1 MIESNNKVRMLVIDD
16 DDFVRRFLGS
26 VCEDNGWIMDEAENG
41 PQGIELVKTKPND
54 YDIVLLDIK
63 MPGPSGLEVLPELL
77 KYGEDLAVIMISGY
91 AEIGSAVEA
100 MQKGAYDFLEKPID
114 SDVLMTRIVKT
125 LEQRDIRREHRQYVV
140 DIEKKVVERTSE
152 LDAAREAT
160 IFGLARLAEYRD
172 EETGFHLERMAH
184 YTVAIAYSLR
194 DMGLYRDVLN
204 DKYLNLLFES
214 APLHDIGK
222 VGIPDAILRKPAKL
236 TPEEFEII
244 KRHTTIGANTL
255 EDMCKKVKGQ
265 TFLNLGVEVA
275 RSHHEHYDGRGYPQG
290 LKGSSIPLSA
300 SIVALADF
308 YDALAFPRIYR
319 PSTFPH
325 EKIKEIIEEGATTH
339 FDPDIVKSFLK
350 CENEFVSL
358 REKYQD

>member
-1 MIESNNKVRMLVIDD
+1 MTGGDNKVRMLVIDD
-16 DDFVRRFLGS
+16 DDFVRRFLGE

-41 PQGIELVKTKPND
+41 PQGIELVKAKPND
-54 YDIVLLDIK
+54 YDIVLLDIM
-63 MPGPSGLEVLPELL
+63 MPGPSGLEVLPDLL

-114 SDVLMTRIVKT
+114 PDVLVTRIAKT
-125 LEQRDIRREHRQYVV
+125 LEQSKIRREHRQYVV
-140 DIEKKVVERTSE
+140 DIEKKVIERTSE
-152 LDAAREAT
+152 LDAARKTA

-184 YTVAIAYSLR
+184 YTVAIAHSLR

-204 DKYLNLLFES
+204 DMYLDLLFES

-265 TFLNLGVEVA
+265 TFLNLGVELA
-275 RSHHEHYDGRGYPQG
+275 LSHHEHYDGQGYLQG

-300 SIVALADF
+300 RIVTLADF
-308 YDALAFPRIYR
+308 YDALAFPRTYR

-325 EKIKEIIEEGATTH
+325 EKIKEIIGQGAATH
-339 FDPDIVKSFLK
+339 FDPDIVKGFLK
-350 CENEFVSL
+350 CESEIVSL